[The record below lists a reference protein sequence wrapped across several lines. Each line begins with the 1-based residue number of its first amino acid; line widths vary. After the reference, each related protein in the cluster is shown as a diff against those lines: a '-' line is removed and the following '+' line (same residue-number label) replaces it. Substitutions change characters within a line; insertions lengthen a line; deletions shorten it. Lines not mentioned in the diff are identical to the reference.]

1 MNKKQIEK
9 RIQELYDEIRVLN
22 SEKTVQE
29 KASSFLCGKCNKQ
42 SRLGNCVYIHTY
54 YWEDDPYNSRY
65 KEGDEKGVW
74 CPHCKAQ
81 NRFLSK
87 KSVDKYVKPY
97 EYRVRDIFAD
107 EVHVFDGGG
116 FPAKYKLGEWEPWEE
131 KSKAKDINN
140 PFSCFVNL

>member
-1 MNKKQIEK
+1 VGNATSG
-9 RIQELYDEIRVLN
+9 RDWEIAF
-22 SEKTVQE
+22 T
-29 KASSFLCGKCNKQ
+29 FIPIIGKMILIIPDI
-42 SRLGNCVYIHTY
+42 R
-54 YWEDDPYNSRY
+54 R
-65 KEGDEKGVW
+65 GDEKGVW